1 MPVKET
7 NLIMKAKDFQ
17 SSFLSCPKDI
27 EEILRKLFLSSKPF
41 SDDLKRLLV
50 INTKDCLDNKTE
62 PLYNQKINA
71 MSLAKLRQN
80 GYIKLEP
87 KIKIPEHEEVK
98 SYIIIS
104 VDNFMPNAN
113 NPYYL
118 DYTISFDIISNL
130 DYWDIGNFRLRPLMI
145 AGYIDGILNGSRL
158 SGIGQLQK
166 VTMKELILDE
176 NFAGYSLTYKAI
188 HGSEDKKP

>member
-62 PLYNQKINA
+62 PKNKCNVSRKI
-71 MSLAKLRQN
+71 
-80 GYIKLEP
+80 
-87 KIKIPEHEEVK
+87 
-98 SYIIIS
+98 
-104 VDNFMPNAN
+104 
-113 NPYYL
+113 
-118 DYTISFDIISNL
+118 TI
-130 DYWDIGNFRLRPLMI
+130 GR
-145 AGYIDGILNGSRL
+145 
-158 SGIGQLQK
+158 
-166 VTMKELILDE
+166 
-176 NFAGYSLTYKAI
+176 I
-188 HGSEDKKP
+188 H

>member
-1 MPVKET
+1 
-7 NLIMKAKDFQ
+7 MKAKDFQ

-71 MSLAKLRQN
+71 MSLVKLRQD

-104 VDNFMPNAN
+104 VDNFMPNTN

>member
-62 PLYNQKINA
+62 SLYNQKINA
-71 MSLAKLRQN
+71 MSLVKLRQD

-113 NPYYL
+113 NPYY
-118 DYTISFDIISNL
+118 L

>member
-71 MSLAKLRQN
+71 MSLAKLRQDE
-80 GYIKLEP
+80 YIKLEP
-87 KIKIPEHEEVK
+87 KIKIPEHEEE
-98 SYIIIS
+98 
-104 VDNFMPNAN
+104 
-113 NPYYL
+113 
-118 DYTISFDIISNL
+118 FDIEIPDADAEKVVTVGDVV
-130 DYWDIGNFRLRPLMI
+130 DYI
-145 AGYIDGILNGSRL
+145 
-158 SGIGQLQK
+158 
-166 VTMKELILDE
+166 KE
-176 NFAGYSLTYKAI
+176 NV
-188 HGSEDKKP
+188 

>member
-71 MSLAKLRQN
+71 MSLAKLRQDE
-80 GYIKLEP
+80 YIKLEP

-98 SYIIIS
+98 SYII
-104 VDNFMPNAN
+104 VF
-113 NPYYL
+113 
-118 DYTISFDIISNL
+118 
-130 DYWDIGNFRLRPLMI
+130 
-145 AGYIDGILNGSRL
+145 
-158 SGIGQLQK
+158 QC
-166 VTMKELILDE
+166 
-176 NFAGYSLTYKAI
+176 
-188 HGSEDKKP
+188 